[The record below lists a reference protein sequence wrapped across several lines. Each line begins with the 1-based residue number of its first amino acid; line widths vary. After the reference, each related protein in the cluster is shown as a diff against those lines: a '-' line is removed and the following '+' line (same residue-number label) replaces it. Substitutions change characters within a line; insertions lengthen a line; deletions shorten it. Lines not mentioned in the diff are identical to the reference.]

1 MKKFLI
7 LGGAGFIGSHLC
19 RKALDN
25 NFKVVCIDNL
35 SSGSIS
41 NISNISNNNFEF
53 IKMDICEKF
62 EFSNDFDYILNFA
75 CPASP
80 KYYLN
85 KPLETAFASTI
96 GLINILNF
104 IRKNKK
110 SIFLHSSTSEV
121 YGDPLSHPQS
131 EDYFGNVNT
140 VGPRSC
146 YDESKRMGETFIY
159 EYVSNYN
166 INAKI
171 IRIFNTYGPNMAAD
185 DGRVVSN
192 FINQALNNEDIT
204 IYGDGNQTRSFCYIE
219 DLVNGIFSYLLYKKR
234 FMGPMNLGNPIEM
247 TVKDLAEK
255 VIKLTNSKSKIIYLD
270 MPQDDPK
277 VRRPNIQLAKD
288 KINFSPQFNLEK
300 GLRLTIEY
308 FKNQVHIS

>member
-35 SSGSIS
+35 SSGSMS
-41 NISNISNNNFEF
+41 NISDISSNNFEF
-53 IKMDICEKF
+53 IKMDICDKF
-62 EFSNDFDYILNFA
+62 EFPNDFDYILNFA

-104 IRKNKK
+104 TKKNNK
-110 SIFLHSSTSEV
+110 SVLLHSSTSEV

-146 YDESKRMGETFIY
+146 YDESKRVGETFIY
-159 EYVSNYN
+159 EYVSNYS

-219 DLVNGIFSYLLYKKR
+219 DLVNGIFSYLFYKKR

-277 VRRPNIQLAKD
+277 VRRPNIKLAKD
-288 KINFSPQFNLEK
+288 KINFSPQYPLEK

-308 FKNQVHIS
+308 FKK

>member
-1 MKKFLI
+1 MKKILI

-19 RKALDN
+19 RRAIDN
-25 NFKVVCIDNL
+25 NFKVVCMDNL
-35 SSGSIS
+35 SSGSIN
-41 NISNISNNNFEF
+41 NISNIQSNNFEF
-53 IKMDICEKF
+53 VKMDICN
-62 EFSNDFDYILNFA
+62 EFDFNNDFDYILNFA

-80 KYYLN
+80 KYYLD

-104 IRKNKK
+104 TKKNKK
-110 SIFLHSSTSEV
+110 SILLHSSTSEV
-121 YGDPLSHPQS
+121 YGDPLCHPQS

-146 YDESKRMGETFIY
+146 YDESKRVAETFIY

-204 IYGDGNQTRSFCYIE
+204 IYGDGSQTRSFCYIE
-219 DLVNGIFSYLLYKKR
+219 DLIDGIFNYLLLEEK

-247 TVKDLAEK
+247 KVKDLAEK

-277 VRRPNIQLAKD
+277 LRQPNIKLAKD
-288 KINFSPQFNLEK
+288 KINFSPQHSIKK
-300 GLRLTIEY
+300 GLLLTIDY
-308 FKNQVHIS
+308 FSN

>member
-1 MKKFLI
+1 MKNFLI

-35 SSGSIS
+35 SSGSES
-41 NISNISNNNFEF
+41 NISDISSNNFEF
-53 IKMDICEKF
+53 IKMDICDKF
-62 EFSNDFDYILNFA
+62 EFPNDFDYILNFA

-104 IRKNKK
+104 TKKNKK
-110 SIFLHSSTSEV
+110 SVILHSSTSEV

-146 YDESKRMGETFIY
+146 YDESKRVGETFIY
-159 EYVSNYN
+159 EYVSNFN

-171 IRIFNTYGPNMAAD
+171 IRIFNTYGPNMSAD

-204 IYGDGNQTRSFCYIE
+204 IYGDGSQTRSFCYVE
-219 DLVNGIFSYLLYKKR
+219 DLVNGIFDYLFYKER
-234 FMGPMNLGNPIEM
+234 FMGPMNLGNPI
-247 TVKDLAEK
+247 V
-255 VIKLTNSKSKIIYLD
+255 
-270 MPQDDPK
+270 
-277 VRRPNIQLAKD
+277 
-288 KINFSPQFNLEK
+288 
-300 GLRLTIEY
+300 
-308 FKNQVHIS
+308 